1 MKNLTIRKSTIAK
14 LNTNSDAKNYR
25 TTTWGTQMKR
35 TTTWGTQY

>member
-14 LNTNSDAKNYR
+14 LNSNTANNSGR
-25 TTTWGTQMKR
+25 TTTWGTQMGK